1 VCYNISN
8 NFKGE
13 IENPKS
19 DLKFSY
25 ILCDEYGSPCSRSD
39 RQSKLCLPRPSLRG
53 FLFLTFCFERN
64 KKCNSLAV
72 FHVYIDE
79 KRDEPMKTARNGAE
93 IKNRKHLLFSPPLL
107 REFLINSIY
116 HPIHSL

>member
-1 VCYNISN
+1 VCYNIFN

-13 IENPKS
+13 IENPKNR
-19 DLKFSY
+19 LKFFSSFRLS
-25 ILCDEYGSPCSRSD
+25 IATSA
-39 RQSKLCLPRPSLRG
+39 
-53 FLFLTFCFERN
+53 
-64 KKCNSLAV
+64 KKCNSLAF
-72 FHVYIDE
+72 FHVYINE
-79 KRDEPMKTARNGAE
+79 KRDKPMKTARNGAE